1 MITFRPES
9 AADHARVEG
18 IVEAAFGRPLEA
30 EILATVRAGDD
41 CVSTTV
47 AVDAGQIVAQV
58 LFSRVSLPG
67 ADHANLCALGPV
79 AVDPPRQ
86 GEGIGSA
93 LIRAAL
99 EPLSDGR
106 WDAIFL
112 LGNPRYYARF
122 GFELAAPLGFHYS
135 QLEFDPAF
143 QVLRI
148 NETLAGLAGWI
159 QYPAAFAG
167 H

>member
-9 AADHARVEG
+9 AADHVRVDA

-30 EILATVRAGDD
+30 EILAAIRGTEQ
-41 CVSTTV
+41 CISTSV
-47 AVDAGQIVAQV
+47 AVDAGQVVAQV
-58 LFSRVSLPG
+58 LFSRVRLDDAG
-67 ADHANLCALGPV
+67 ELQLCALGPV

-86 GEGIGSA
+86 GEGIGSG

-99 EPLSDGR
+99 EPLSEGA

-143 QVLRI
+143 QVLKI
-148 NETLAGLAGWI
+148 NDKLASHAGWI
-159 QYPAAFAG
+159 EYPAAFG
-167 H
+167 GR